1 MIMTSARSADSGLG
15 GGTDMQEIEKVE
27 VTIVQIPEYVR
38 YKCPHCGEEVEVD
51 YDDFND
57 DRIDDYW
64 PDWEGD
70 TVICDECGAEFVIGS
85 VEVD

>member
-1 MIMTSARSADSGLG
+1 
-15 GGTDMQEIEKVE
+15 MQELEKVD
-27 VTIVQIPEYVR
+27 VTIVQTPKYVR
-38 YKCPHCGEEVEVD
+38 YECPYCGEEVEVD

-70 TVICDECGAEFVIGS
+70 TVICDECGAEFKIGS